1 MPAYDYTIQGPGL
14 GQQFLSGFG
23 QGQQLM
29 AQHKAQQRQAQMQQD
44 LAAFSENKNKTVAD
58 YEAMMQKYPEVQKQM
73 QSSMDRFTAQ
83 QKENKINQLMS
94 FYVPLKSG
102 NTDAAK
108 SRLDELITA
117 YQNSGNELE
126 AKNMQTLRDNI
137 DIDPGGAITSSELF
151 LFQSMDPERF
161 KKFAESQGALGEEKR
176 AAELQPE
183 QIKLKKAEVIK
194 AGLDAGLTEQEAM
207 RVQAQTKKLDAET
220 QKIFM
225 EMESLQKQGPIA
237 PEKRFEM
244 EQKLS
249 DKYYKRSADYLER
262 RVAFD
267 NLLAS
272 GTDTSGAGD
281 YALVKSFEKMLD
293 PGSVVREGEFAL
305 AQAATG
311 KLQEMM
317 NFFTKFT
324 EGTRFKDDKQ
334 RQYYVNLARKYM
346 ESAEKADDK
355 VRADLTRQITRYGLD
370 PGLLPE
376 RREIQESDIAK
387 IKAERAKAKQPEATA
402 GQPQIFQTMAEA
414 ETASVNLPKGTRIQV
429 GNEVFEVE

>member
-29 AQHKAQQRQAQMQQD
+29 AQQKAQERQAEMQND
-44 LAAFSENKNKTVAD
+44 LAMFSQNKNKTVAD
-58 YEAMMQKYPEVQKQM
+58 YEAMMQKYPELQKTM
-73 QSSMDRFTAQ
+73 QASLDRFTSQ

-94 FYVPLKSG
+94 FYAPLKSG
-102 NTDAAK
+102 NVDAAK
-108 SRLDELITA
+108 SRLDELIDA
-117 YQNSGNELE
+117 YKNSGNDLE
-126 AKNMQTLRDNI
+126 AQNMQTIRDNI
-137 DIDPGGAITSSELF
+137 DIDPNGAVTSAELF

-194 AGLDAGLTEQEAM
+194 TGLDAGLTEQEAM
-207 RVQAQTKKLDAET
+207 KVQAQTKKLDAET

-272 GTDTSGAGD
+272 GADTSGAGD
-281 YALVKSFEKMLD
+281 YALVKSFEKMID

-317 NFFTKFT
+317 NFFTKFA

-355 VRADLTRQITRYGLD
+355 VRADLTRQIKRYGLD

-376 RREIQESDIAK
+376 RREIQESDLAK
-387 IKAERAKAKQPEATA
+387 IKSQQKTPPPAAAPPPSESVK
-402 GQPQIFQTMAEA
+402 TM
-414 ETASVNLPKGTRIQV
+414 TSQDLVNTILKGTQ
-429 GNEVFEVE
+429 

>member
-1 MPAYDYTIQGPGL
+1 MVNYNFQTPNI
-14 GQQFLSGFG
+14 GQQFMGGYSMG
-23 QGQQLM
+23 QEIM
-29 AQHKAQQRQAQMQQD
+29 AKRAAQQRQAEMQEEMGNFAMQP
-44 LAAFSENKNKTVAD
+44 NKTAND
-58 YEAMMQKYPEVQKQM
+58 YQQMMLKYPEMSKQIQNSLQMFNDQQKQ
-73 QSSMDRFTAQ
+73 S
-83 QKENKINQLMS
+83 KISQMMS
-94 FYVPLKSG
+94 FYAPLKGG

-108 SRLDELITA
+108 ARIDEMIAA
-117 YQNSGNELE
+117 YRNSGQELE
-126 AKNMQTLRDNI
+126 AKNLETLKENI
-137 DIDPGGAITSSELF
+137 DLDPTAAQTSAEMF
-151 LFQSMDPERF
+151 LFQAMGPDDF
-161 KKFAESQGALGEEKR
+161 KKFSEASGTLGEESR
-176 AAELQPE
+176 AAQLQPE
-183 QIKLKKAEVIK
+183 QLKLKKAEVVK
-194 AGLDAGLTEQEAM
+194 AGIDAGLTQKEALKTEAAT
-207 RVQAQTKKLDAET
+207 RKLDAET

-225 EMESLQKQGPIA
+225 EMAALEKQGPIP
-237 PEKRFEM
+237 PEKKFEM

-272 GTDTSGAGD
+272 GLDTSGAGD

-346 ESAEKADDK
+346 ESAEKADDS
-355 VRADLTRQITRYGLD
+355 VRNDLTRQIERYGLD
-370 PGLLPE
+370 PKLLPE
-376 RREIQESDIAK
+376 RREIQESDIAN
-387 IKAERAKAKQPEATA
+387 IKAAEKEKQK
-402 GQPQIFQTMAEA
+402 PQVFVSIAEA
-414 ETASVNLPKGTRIQV
+414 EAASANMPKGTRIQV
-429 GNEVFEVE
+429 GNDIFEVE